1 MRGPTYAAARRG
13 RLRRIDLRRVV
24 LNDLPLKAAALAIA
38 VLAFVAVAEST
49 PPQVTATFRV
59 PVERPAD
66 VPAGYVLR
74 GTLGEVTVSLSGP
87 QPQISKLAPA
97 DLHPVPDLKQADLSR
112 NDVQDVAVR
121 VPLSDSAII
130 AQTDPLTVP
139 VRIEKVVSRS
149 LTAQVRFAN
158 DPPSG
163 FQAGAPSLSTSEIRI
178 TGAQSLVAS
187 VAAVLATL
195 RFGDTPIDIS
205 ASADAVPVDAAGNSV
220 DGVQADPPTV
230 TVNVPVLSTTSTR
243 TVPVLWS
250 LKGAVAAGYWIS
262 RVTTDPIAVQLQ
274 GTPDRLAAV
283 DRIDTAP
290 IDVTG
295 LNANRSFRVA
305 LVLPDGISLL
315 QPADATVG
323 VTVIPLSGTRPFP
336 VVAVQLSGLGAGLIG
351 ETDAATVNVV
361 VTGPAATLAALG
373 PTDIGASVDASGKA
387 PGTYPA
393 DVVLRLPP
401 GVTVVS
407 LQPVRVTLTIRS
419 K

>member
-1 MRGPTYAAARRG
+1 MRGPTYASTRRG
-13 RLRRIDLRRVV
+13 GLRRIDLRGVV
-24 LNDLPLKAAALAIA
+24 LNDLPTKAAALAIA

-49 PPQVTATFRV
+49 PAEATATFRV
-59 PVERPAD
+59 PVERPTD

-74 GTLGEVTVSLSGP
+74 ATLGEVSVSLRGP
-87 QPQISKLAPA
+87 QSQIAKLGPA
-97 DLHPVPDLKQADLSR
+97 ELHPVPDLKQADLSR

-121 VPLSDSAII
+121 VPLSDGIV

-139 VRIEKVVSRS
+139 VRLEKVVSRS

-163 FQAGAPSLSTSEIRI
+163 FQAGAPSLSTSEVRI

-187 VAAVLATL
+187 VAAVFATL

-205 ASADAVPVDAAGNSV
+205 TSADAVAVDAAGNAV

-230 TVNVPVLSTTSTR
+230 TVNVRVLSTTSTR

-250 LKGAVAAGYWIS
+250 LKGAVASGYWIS

-283 DRIDTAP
+283 DRVETAA
-290 IDVTG
+290 IDVAG
-295 LNANRSFRVA
+295 LNANRSFRVP
-305 LVLPDGISLL
+305 LLLPDGVSLL
-315 QPADATVG
+315 LPTDATVG

-336 VVAVQLSGLGAGLIG
+336 VVAVQLTGLASGLIG
-351 ETDAATVNVV
+351 ETDVTTVSVV
-361 VTGPAATLAALG
+361 VAGPAATLAALG
-373 PTDIGASVDASGKA
+373 PTDVGASVDASGKGA
-387 PGTYPA
+387 GSYQA

-407 LQPVRVTLTIRS
+407 VQPTRVTLTIRS